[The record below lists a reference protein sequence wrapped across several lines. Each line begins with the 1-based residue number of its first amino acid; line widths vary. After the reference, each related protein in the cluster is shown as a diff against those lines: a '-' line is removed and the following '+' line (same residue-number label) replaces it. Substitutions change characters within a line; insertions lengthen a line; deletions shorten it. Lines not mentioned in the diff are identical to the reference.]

1 MHQSS
6 SGRIKIRIR
15 KQTKESKYH
24 IIIIVIINLLFQ
36 IILNF
41 FNKTK
46 NDENQELREKL
57 SEIIS
62 NTEEMEMTE

>member
-1 MHQSS
+1 MYQSQ
-6 SGRIKIRIR
+6 GRIKIRIR

>member
-1 MHQSS
+1 MYQSQ
-6 SGRIKIRIR
+6 GRIKIRIR

-24 IIIIVIINLLFQ
+24 INNIVIINLLFQ